1 METQDCTGALL
12 SSLMVPSRHQPED
25 RTRQATYVQR
35 KIVVLSSNHCG
46 RGKAMSITHSECLSV
61 ALFNKHAKSMR
72 RTILSFL
79 ACLTVPYFLTLS
91 HKRHKR

>member
-1 METQDCTGALL
+1 METRDCTGALL
-12 SSLMVPSRHQPED
+12 SCLMVPSRHQPDD

-35 KIVVLSSNHCG
+35 KIVALSSNDCG
-46 RGKAMSITHSECLSV
+46 RGKAMSITHSEYLSV
-61 ALFNKHAKSMR
+61 ALFKQHAKGTR
-72 RTILSFL
+72 RTIPSFV